1 MLNNKYYDGYEGEER
16 IKIWFEDDNSEE
28 IGFIIWNG
36 LFNTILEGCF
46 YSDFQKNGI
55 IECYYNQNGFYDEIW
70 EMIHPEIV
78 LEELRRFNDNSLD
91 TQNKE
96 IIVIV
101 KEVIGQLISLINAA
115 VSKKEK
121 IYIEY
126 E

>member
-36 LFNTILEGCF
+36 FFNTILEGCF
-46 YSDFQKNGI
+46 YSDFQKYGI